1 MRSEANDFL
10 PGWPQVVMCPPDPVA
25 WRQSKSG
32 GDCVPADGQM
42 SAAGVDVTCLP
53 ASPERSGASTPVAA
67 VPVVPRAVGCAARAG
82 PADVETSCGGEA
94 GKACWLG
101 LDGNEAWD
109 HLGNG
114 QWG

>member
-1 MRSEANDFL
+1 MRSEANGFL
-10 PGWPQVVMCPPDPVA
+10 QGWPPAGANPTDPVA

-42 SAAGVDVTCLP
+42 SAAAGVDVTCLP

-67 VPVVPRAVGCAARAG
+67 VPVEPRAVGCAARAG

-101 LDGNEAWD
+101 LDGNEA
-109 HLGNG
+109 
-114 QWG
+114 